1 MRSHLQFL
9 KPRFRSSKALFL
21 SRESLLPYRSAPSSI
36 SAGVGHVVSCMQSNT
51 VSAAQRHYSRIARKY
66 SPEVTTRHVVTPD
79 YMVTTRFSRW
89 KSKEKRSSDAMLAT
103 WKQPMQRLS
112 GSEPRRACS
121 ARPAPFEPAFFYFG
135 PVRAFGGCLR
145 SRRSLCPRFGFFL
158 LNVLLIGCCPHP
170 VRGISRSL

>member
-1 MRSHLQFL
+1 MKATKQIQKVRALVRSHLQFL

-66 SPEVTTRHVVTPD
+66 SPEVATRHVVTPD

-112 GSEPRRACS
+112 GNKAHLALAGSCWHRMLFRRLS
-121 ARPAPFEPAFFYFG
+121 QYQ
-135 PVRAFGGCLR
+135 
-145 SRRSLCPRFGFFL
+145 
-158 LNVLLIGCCPHP
+158 
-170 VRGISRSL
+170 